1 MVRSK
6 GEMHAMKK
14 PGSSEKKDLFNG
26 YIAEGHVGDAIV
38 TIVFFTAICIG
49 SGIFS
54 LWGGLFYEKVKPD
67 DRIVFCMF
75 GIIVC
80 LIGIYYSAGA
90 IYFIRRS
97 DKYPRLAKS
106 FFKPYMYK

>member
-1 MVRSK
+1 MKETSPSK
-6 GEMHAMKK
+6 
-14 PGSSEKKDLFNG
+14 KKDLFNG
-26 YIAEGHVGDAIV
+26 YIAEGHIGDAIL
-38 TIVFFTAICIG
+38 TIVLFTAICIG
-49 SGIFS
+49 SGTLS

-75 GIIVC
+75 GIIVY
-80 LIGIYYSAGA
+80 LIGLYFSIGS

>member
-1 MVRSK
+1 
-6 GEMHAMKK
+6 MKETS
-14 PGSSEKKDLFNG
+14 PSEKKDLFNG
-26 YIAEGHVGDAIV
+26 YIAEGHVGDAIL
-38 TIVFFTAICIG
+38 TIVFLTAISIG
-49 SGIFS
+49 VGTFS

-75 GIIVC
+75 GIIVY
-80 LIGIYYSAGA
+80 LIGLYYSIGA